1 MKPSR
6 PSNTIFLAL
15 ASIAVILGLFV
26 IGGFANQFLK
36 QVSDFND
43 ETREPSLEEIN

>member
-6 PSNTIFLAL
+6 PSNTIFLIL

-26 IGGFANQFLK
+26 IGRFANQFLK
-36 QVSDFND
+36 QVSGFND
-43 ETREPSLEEIN
+43 GIREPSPEEMN